1 MIEVLLYGDLK
12 KKVME
17 HIPDASSIML
27 CEYIEGENFQ
37 DFLHRLGLNLEVVGD
52 CYINYSTA
60 SPNSIIH
67 DLDTVELNQ

>member
-17 HIPDASSIML
+17 HIPDANSIML
-27 CEYIEGENFQ
+27 CEYVEEEKFQ

-60 SPNSIIH
+60 NPDSIIH
-67 DLDTVELNQ
+67 DRDTVEINQ